1 MQLSFLILFLRIWL
15 HLLKKSLMENSF
27 FLQMQCDVKM
37 LSLIIIKTLVVKNVL
52 FGNISWCRLTKKKV
66 GTTLSN
72 ATFKLEKDA

>member
-1 MQLSFLILFLRIWL
+1 
-15 HLLKKSLMENSF
+15 
-27 FLQMQCDVKM
+27 MQCDVKM

-72 ATFKLEKDA
+72 AAFKLEKDA